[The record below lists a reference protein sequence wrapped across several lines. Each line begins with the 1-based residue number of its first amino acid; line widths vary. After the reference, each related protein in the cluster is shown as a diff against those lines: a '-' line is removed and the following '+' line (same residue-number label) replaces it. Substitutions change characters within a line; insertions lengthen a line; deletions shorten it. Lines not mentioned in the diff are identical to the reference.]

1 MFVDDDNNEEKLET
15 KWVLI
20 LDNNTVY
27 GFWYFCVG
35 RIFSFFRKKDLP
47 YIVILSKSLS

>member
-27 GFWYFCVG
+27 GFWYFANV
-35 RIFSFFRKKDLP
+35 IDFFL
-47 YIVILSKSLS
+47 IV